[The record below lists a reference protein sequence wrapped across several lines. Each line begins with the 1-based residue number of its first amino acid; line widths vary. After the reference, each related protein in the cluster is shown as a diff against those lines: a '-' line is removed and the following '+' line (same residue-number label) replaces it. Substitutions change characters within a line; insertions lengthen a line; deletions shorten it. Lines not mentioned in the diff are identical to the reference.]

1 MATFFFEIVHNN
13 KDERR
18 EKKNRGET
26 IPFYSSKI
34 NNSILLNENNFN
46 GKSISK
52 ITIKRI
58 GSTDKCLNEL
68 RSQ

>member
-1 MATFFFEIVHNN
+1 MSTFFFEIVDNS
-13 KDERR
+13 KDE
-18 EKKNRGET
+18 EKNKFSGKT

>member
-1 MATFFFEIVHNN
+1 M
-13 KDERR
+13 KQ
-18 EKKNRGET
+18 EKKINLSGET